1 MSLYPGLVILFLW
14 LYLLKKVW
22 SKLYSIAKKRKCKK
36 ENHCKRVEDPEHKKK
51 NHCKRVEDPEQK
63 STEYEL
69 PDYEFDISNFIE
81 SADEEQVDVLQNDR
95 MSWGKGFSV
104 EVYSN
109 SDEAWF
115 QGQVIEVVG
124 VSQKR
129 KVRVVYNGK
138 MKWISVFS
146 RELRP
151 LLSSSELNTNKSFHR
166 VLQDAHTLLNEHN
179 PKIEPIVWDAFVSYS
194 QTDSQD
200 AVGLLYWLLKSR
212 GVTIWF
218 DHQLEDISVS
228 GMSSGISKSRVFV
241 IFLSRSYFNRVFPV
255 FELETAL
262 LQKKEILV
270 VWEADERCGGHSNF
284 KSYLEACPKKYK
296 AKLFEKEAIRFER
309 RGHLQEAQMDVL
321 AKRILQAQTN
331 ASSPVQL

>member
-1 MSLYPGLVILFLW
+1 MCWWRHSAETHKYDR
-14 LYLLKKVW
+14 
-22 SKLYSIAKKRKCKK
+22 SDNRTRSRD
-36 ENHCKRVEDPEHKKK
+36 EDD
-51 NHCKRVEDPEQK
+51 VQK
-63 STEYEL
+63 
-69 PDYEFDISNFIE
+69 
-81 SADEEQVDVLQNDR
+81 ADVLQNDR
-95 MSWGKGFSV
+95 MSWGKGFAV

-115 QGQVIEVVG
+115 LGQIIEVMG
-124 VSQKR
+124 FLRGK
-129 KVRVVYNGK
+129 KVKVLYNGK
-138 MKWISVFS
+138 IKTISVLS
-146 RELRP
+146 GELRP
-151 LLSSSELNTNKSFHR
+151 LLSTSELTTNVSFR
-166 VLQDAHTLLNEHN
+166 TVLKDVNTLLNEHN